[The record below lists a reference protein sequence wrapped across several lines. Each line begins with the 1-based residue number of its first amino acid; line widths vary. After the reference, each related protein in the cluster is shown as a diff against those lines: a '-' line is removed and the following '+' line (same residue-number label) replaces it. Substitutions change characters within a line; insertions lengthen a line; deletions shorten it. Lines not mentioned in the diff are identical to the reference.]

1 MMMVEKGGEVD
12 HLVKF
17 DALLQ
22 DFDNIGKEVEPEPTV
37 EPEPDEPGRF

>member
-17 DALLQ
+17 DALLEA
-22 DFDNIGKEVEPEPTV
+22 FDDIGKEAEPEPTV
-37 EPEPDEPGRF
+37 EPRPDEPGRF